1 MMQIKGV
8 AYKTEV
14 GKKIRNINFPL
25 LLQAVGLY
33 LFQNSK
39 TQATK
44 SEYILTHA
52 PSRHI
57 FIIHSHSKL
66 IL

>member
-14 GKKIRNINFPL
+14 GKKTRIINFPL

-33 LFQNSK
+33 F
-39 TQATK
+39 
-44 SEYILTHA
+44 
-52 PSRHI
+52 
-57 FIIHSHSKL
+57 F
-66 IL
+66 